1 MWASG
6 NGGRGHDSCS
16 CDGYTNSIYTL
27 SISSAT
33 EHGTSPWYSEYCAST
48 LATTFSSGSYDMR
61 KIVCTLSIDT
71 FSLTVFIQLFVTNIV
86 KVVVVRFNVTFTKWH
101 EATGGKLSLKEH
113 YDLQVVS
120 LVFN

>member
-6 NGGRGHDSCS
+6 NGGRSQDNCN

-48 LATTFSSGSYDMR
+48 MASTFSSGSFGMR
-61 KIVCTLSIDT
+61 KIVSDLLHVNYCVIL
-71 FSLTVFIQLFVTNIV
+71 VVIQ
-86 KVVVVRFNVTFTKWH
+86 FTR
-101 EATGGKLSLKEH
+101 ARCL
-113 YDLQVVS
+113 
-120 LVFN
+120 

>member
-61 KIVCTLSIDT
+61 KIVCILSIDT
-71 FSLTVFIQLFVTNIV
+71 FSFFEFIQLFVTNII
-86 KVVVVRFNVTFTKWH
+86 KVVVVRFNVTFTK
-101 EATGGKLSLKEH
+101 
-113 YDLQVVS
+113 
-120 LVFN
+120 